1 MKTLYS
7 VVQRFLVSTGR
18 SKGDSPRVISMNV
31 FISHASTDS
40 DLAQRVANVLRG
52 AGFGVWDESQVLPGE
67 NWGEKLAQALQEAD
81 AMVVLLTPDAVRSPN
96 ISHDV
101 GYALGKSNY
110 RGRLIPVL
118 AAPAGQLAE
127 EQIPWILKKLPMIS
141 LNNGG
146 EEGLLDIVDA
156 LQKAA

>member
-1 MKTLYS
+1 MIL
-7 VVQRFLVSTGR
+7 
-18 SKGDSPRVISMNV
+18 MNV

-40 DLAQRVANVLRG
+40 ELAQRVANALRG
-52 AGFGVWDESQVLPGE
+52 AGFGVWDETQILPGE
-67 NWGEKLAQALQEAD
+67 NWGEKLAQALQESD

-96 ISHDV
+96 INHDV

-118 AAPAGQLAE
+118 AAPPGQLPDD
-127 EQIPWILKKLPMIS
+127 QIPWILKKLPMIS
-141 LNNGG
+141 LRNGG
-146 EEGLLDIVDA
+146 EEGLMDIVHA